1 MRELITECWSSSYH
15 RQISQLMSLYYG
27 FTWAPFYTNTHT
39 DWLCSPTHL
48 YMGPPLPVYGR
59 DRSILEYLCISV
71 NKCPC
76 FFFFLILSLNLW
88 VLFFFE
94 NHCKF
99 WQLKAFCY
107 SLLSTFFTSTLILEN
122 VSSDRFNSIEVFPQ
136 NLVIFILVQGRV
148 VHKYVRSWILLKGFP
163 FPLCNW

>member
-1 MRELITECWSSSYH
+1 MVLPEPP
-15 RQISQLMSLYYG
+15 
-27 FTWAPFYTNTHT
+27 FTQTHT
-39 DWLCSPTHL
+39 QTGCVAPPTCTWVRPCL
-48 YMGPPLPVYGR
+48 YMAGTGPFWNICASVL
-59 DRSILEYLCISV
+59 ISV
-71 NKCPC
+71 HV

-94 NHCKF
+94 NHFKF

-107 SLLSTFFTSTLILEN
+107 SLPSTFFTSTLILEN